1 MRTWTFIALAGFTAC
16 TEDGQAAAKRT
27 DSLET
32 PACTSG
38 VCGTRPA
45 GTNEAL
51 YDRFFEPSIKLALPT
66 PSGVTVKVE
75 HFDPTLPAY
84 KFRHLLEMGTVEAPP
99 SVFIEVWDNPTR
111 QPLDDW
117 FYENMQHLLHEETRV
132 SHREVTTAHVRA
144 IVLEQPRSE
153 QAISLAFAIFAAEGR
168 VYRVSC
174 TDADAELGNF
184 NRGLFETVL
193 ADMEVEV
200 AK

>member
-1 MRTWTFIALAGFTAC
+1 MRTWTFIALVGLSAC
-16 TEDGQAAAKRT
+16 TEDGASAAKRS
-27 DSLET
+27 DSLEI
-32 PACTSG
+32 S
-38 VCGTRPA
+38 TRPTPA

-51 YDRFFEPSIKLALPT
+51 FDRFYEPETKLALPT

-75 HFDPTLPAY
+75 HFNPNLPAY
-84 KFRHLLEMGTVEAPP
+84 KFRHLFEMGTVEAPP

-117 FYENMQHLLHEETRV
+117 FYENMQHLLHEETRI
-132 SHREVTTAHVRA
+132 SHREVTTANVRA

-174 TDADAELGNF
+174 TDADAELNNF

-193 ADMEVEV
+193 ANMEIEV
-200 AK
+200 AR